1 MTTGNG
7 TGTFETLAV
16 QAATLLGPVS
26 RRLADGKILPLLTEL
41 GMPFAGQLAQTAGL
55 AAAVDACV
63 AAGDQI
69 EDAAERIVQ
78 ASDGDDLAALSA
90 AALDLVKGVTA
101 LIGAVEALSTALSTA
116 AATIANL
123 PPGVLTSFLSEL
135 PRRMVDY
142 AVVTTLENNL
152 DVLAGFLELFGVI
165 DRTDE
170 NIGSTDPAKP
180 EFTLVRLQLGN
191 LPKLLTSPLGL
202 ARDLYGWGTPTFDG
216 TAFFDRVATVLSRV
230 GFPAFFDRMATP
242 PTLELVVAEASVAP
256 TKPEPGISLRLRTGI
271 DETFDG
277 DPDAGLSW
285 SATVRVT
292 APEGSE
298 LIIRPD
304 GQMQLSG
311 PGQAST
317 EGEVRL
323 QAQFEP
329 VDPADA
335 VLVFGQ
341 QGGTRLQVQKAHF
354 DFGVTFVWDA
364 GSGAAHGEAGFLLGI
379 DKGELILTPP
389 KGDGF
394 LGQVLPSDNGEGG
407 TEFSLEIGL
416 QRSGFVFSGSASL
429 ELVLPVHRTIGP
441 VKVES
446 VALSIGPDGQQL
458 VGTVAASL
466 SFLLGPITVTID
478 RVGVRLNV
486 SFPES
491 GGNLGPVDL
500 GVAFK
505 PPNGLGLAIDAGV
518 VAGGGFLSFDPDKG
532 QYAGV
537 LEVELAETIQ
547 VKVVGI
553 LDTVLP
559 DGTPGY
565 SLLLIV
571 AFDLPPIQ
579 LGFGFTL
586 NGVGGLFG
594 ANRTMSV
601 DALRGGLRAHTLNSV
616 LFPPDPIAN
625 APQIISNVRSFFP
638 PANGRFVFG
647 PMLELGWGTPTL
659 ITMELGVLLE
669 LPDPVRLAILG
680 LINVGLPSAEEAL
693 IELHIDVLGV
703 IDFAAKKL
711 AIDGSLFD
719 SRVLIYALTGDLVM
733 RLTWGS
739 DPNFLF
745 SLGGFNPHF
754 DTSGM
759 NLPPLKRMAVSIGDG
774 DNPRISSNS
783 YFAVTSNTLQFG
795 ANTEAFASAGGFSV
809 HGYLGYD
816 VLVVYSPFS
825 FTFDFKASF
834 DVAVDGLTLTAFDI
848 DGTFSGPRPWHLHA
862 HVSIHLLFFDVGASL
877 TLEWGDSTPVALP
890 QRAVLP
896 DLIPALQDARNW
908 SAQLP
913 DGARQA
919 VSLISPKPQ
928 EQTLRVH
935 PMGTLT
941 VRETVTPL
949 DLPITRYAQGEP
961 ADGSV
966 FAIKAAQVD
975 GHDDGTQP
983 FQDYFAAAQFLTLSD
998 ADKLSKPSFESYD
1011 AGLTIGLSGIEAGA
1025 AAPRTV
1031 QYEERIIDVA
1041 SGFSR
1046 FTRVYAMPGE
1056 IHAALTQQGAGAQSA
1071 VKNGGLAKFQNGPA
1085 AAAITSADPR
1095 YVVAG
1100 VDDLAIRSDIAPGR
1114 GMAYFQAQAALATH
1128 LALRPEDEG
1137 QLQIVPLH
1145 EAAA

>member
-1 MTTGNG
+1 MADTPGTLERLAAEIGVALAPLELLLTPENLPRLFLELGLDAAPDLAGNAG
-7 TGTFETLAV
+7 FGQALSQVLQKLQAMDDAVTALLDAADQDDSTQTLAASA
-16 QAATLLGPVS
+16 QAIQAIAAFAASLDSVATSIRNAAPELASFAETFVERLLGDSVIRYLELTHPFVLRVLALAGIAELIPLEVTLDGAPVS
-26 RRLADGKILPLLTEL
+26 ILRR
-41 GMPFAGQLAQTAGL
+41 QLHLDRVSQVVLDPMSAAQTTYGWGTETFDSL
-55 AAAVDACV
+55 TFFLRVRDVFQAVDLL
-63 AAGDQI
+63 
-69 EDAAERIVQ
+69 AEVEPADEQ
-78 ASDGDDLAALSA
+78 GP
-90 AALDLVKGVTA
+90 AALDLFGVAFVPSKTHPPGIEGEEFAELTDAIDLTLAQLSDTVRLA
-101 LIGAVEALSTALSTA
+101 LQLSAGAAAGLVVRVLPPVTIEFDTEAAISGAMKLAILGQAATA
-116 AATIANL
+116 ATPFTVLGETAGSRLEAKQLEAGISADLQFDVAAQKATADVSFGIKITQGKLIVDLSKAD
-123 PPGVLTSFLSEL
+123 GFLTSVSPSNGFQLDFDLALGWSVRRGFFIEGGASLETVLPLHLKAGPLS
-135 PRRMVDY
+135 
-142 AVVTTLENNL
+142 
-152 DVLAGFLELFGVI
+152 LEL
-165 DRTDE
+165 
-170 NIGSTDPAKP
+170 
-180 EFTLVRLQLGN
+180 LYL
-191 LPKLLTSPLGL
+191 KLAL
-202 ARDLYGWGTPTFDG
+202 
-216 TAFFDRVATVLSRV
+216 
-230 GFPAFFDRMATP
+230 
-242 PTLELVVAEASVAP
+242 
-256 TKPEPGISLRLRTGI
+256 
-271 DETFDG
+271 
-277 DPDAGLSW
+277 
-285 SATVRVT
+285 
-292 APEGSE
+292 APEG
-298 LIIRPD
+298 L
-304 GQMQLSG
+304 QLETS
-311 PGQAST
+311 
-317 EGEVRL
+317 
-323 QAQFEP
+323 
-329 VDPADA
+329 
-335 VLVFGQ
+335 
-341 QGGTRLQVQKAHF
+341 
-354 DFGVTFVWDA
+354 
-364 GSGAAHGEAGFLLGI
+364 
-379 DKGELILTPP
+379 
-389 KGDGF
+389 
-394 LGQVLPSDNGEGG
+394 
-407 TEFSLEIGL
+407 
-416 QRSGFVFSGSASL
+416 
-429 ELVLPVHRTIGP
+429 
-441 VKVES
+441 
-446 VALSIGPDGQQL
+446 
-458 VGTVAASL
+458 VAASL
-466 SFLLGPITVTID
+466 TLGPIAVTVD
-478 RVGVRLNV
+478 RLGMTSHLAFQR
-486 SFPES
+486 
-491 GGNLGPVDL
+491 GNLGPVDL

-759 NLPPLKRMAVSIGDG
+759 DLPPLKRMAVSIGDG

-941 VRETVTPL
+941 VRETVAPL

-975 GHDDGTQP
+975 RHDDGTQP

-1145 EAAA
+1145 EVAA